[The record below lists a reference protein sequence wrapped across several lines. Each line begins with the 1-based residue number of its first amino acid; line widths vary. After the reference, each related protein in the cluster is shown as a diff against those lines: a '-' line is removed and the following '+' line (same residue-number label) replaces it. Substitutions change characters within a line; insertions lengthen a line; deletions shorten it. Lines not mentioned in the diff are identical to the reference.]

1 MGKLNMDAM
10 KSKLSAESQ
19 SGGYNAEYDKLQPG
33 KNVRR
38 VLWPKGDY
46 DSFYAEG
53 YLHFG
58 IGPEGKSVATCPK
71 TWGSK
76 EPCPICEYVEKLQKS
91 KNKDDKK
98 LAEDIKAKRRIYIN
112 VLNRD
117 DDDDDTP
124 KVLPIGVTILKGLL
138 ETICDADYGDITD
151 PEEGRDVTITRKGQG
166 LKTEYTVLPKPKSSV
181 ASESKTA
188 EELEEEMPDLEHL
201 FVRKS
206 YDELEAILTGDDR
219 EDDDDEDEDEDD
231 TESKEDDSEDDGYDS
246 MDLDELEALCKK
258 RGIKLPRNPSRLK
271 LITLLTDWDESDET
285 EPDEGDSEDSEPP
298 FDTETED
305 GGTDEVQDAI
315 KAALA
320 HRRGRKK

>member
-19 SGGYNAEYDKLQPG
+19 SGGYNAEYDKLQQG

-38 VLWPKGDY
+38 VLWPKGDS

-58 IGPEGKSVATCPK
+58 VGPEGKSVATCPK

-76 EPCPICEYVEKLQKS
+76 EPCPICEYVEQLQKS

-151 PEEGRDVTITRKGQG
+151 PEDGRDVTITRKGQG

-188 EELEEEMPDLEHL
+188 EELENEMPDLEHL

-206 YDELEAILTGDDR
+206 YDELQAILTGDD
-219 EDDDDEDEDEDD
+219 DDEDTDEGDSEEDETDEGEYD
-231 TESKEDDSEDDGYDS
+231 T

-258 RGIKLPRNPSRLK
+258 RGIKMPRNPSRLK
-271 LITLLTDWDESDET
+271 LITLLTNWDESDEA
-285 EPDEGDSEDSEPP
+285 EGDGEDAEDDEPP
-298 FDTETED
+298 FDT
-305 GGTDEVQDAI
+305 DEGEESDDVQDAI
-315 KAALA
+315 AAALA
-320 HRRGRKK
+320 RRKGRKK

>member
-19 SGGYNAEYDKLQPG
+19 SGGYNAEYDKLQQG

-38 VLWPKGDY
+38 VLWPKGDS

-58 IGPEGKSVATCPK
+58 VGPEGKSVATCPK

-76 EPCPICEYVEKLQKS
+76 EPCPICEYVEQLQKS

-151 PEEGRDVTITRKGQG
+151 PEDGRDVTITRKGQG

-188 EELEEEMPDLEHL
+188 EELENEMPDLEHL

-206 YDELEAILTGDDR
+206 YDELQAILTGDD
-219 EDDDDEDEDEDD
+219 DDEDTDEEDSEEDETDEGEYD
-231 TESKEDDSEDDGYDS
+231 T

-258 RGIKLPRNPSRLK
+258 RGIKMPRNPSRLK
-271 LITLLTDWDESDET
+271 LITLLTNWDESDEA
-285 EPDEGDSEDSEPP
+285 EGDGEDAEDDEPP
-298 FDTETED
+298 FDT
-305 GGTDEVQDAI
+305 DEGEESDDVQDAI
-315 KAALA
+315 AAALA
-320 HRRGRKK
+320 RRKGRKK